1 MPIDPNIALG
11 IRPIEQPNMLGQM
24 AQAMQIRQANQ
35 EFEDTNAMRDIAAR
49 HGGNI
54 SSPEFLREVGM
65 RSPKIAADLKTK
77 ALANEKTNTEIV
89 EKTFLNSLQGLHE
102 VKTPEDLTR
111 FKLSRL
117 MDPYMGPILKS
128 RGVTPEMIVA
138 GVQSD
143 IAKEGFDGSL
153 KKTAMSLTEFYKD
166 QTSRRNADTTSGPG
180 YLQAGIARERLTM
193 EQAEQANIARI
204 LRGEPPVPTG
214 GAPVVPMA
222 GGGGGGGV
230 APMYSGGVAPV
241 APPTRGTVPVVAP
254 MSNVAPIGSTPMP
267 VATAVR
273 PNVNGLNVNPAAP
286 ITPNVNAL
294 TADAIPPEIAQIQTK
309 ISQLISSGS
318 PKAIAA
324 ADALIKQHNLLMPT
338 RQIVQNTKGEYNAVD
353 QRTSVSTPVLDAAG
367 KQLVGK
373 LPPEQ
378 FETSYRK
385 VVGEAKGNRD
395 VGMVTAATAATDNLP
410 KLYETLDQLKTSD
423 AITGFGAEIIKNI
436 EAAKAKFTG
445 DIKAGKKVADTQIL
459 DAMLGSDVFPMI
471 QSLGIGARGMD
482 TPAEREYIRGVM
494 TGTINMDKAALI
506 KLTEI
511 RKNIEERAINT
522 YNRNVDNGTLDKF
535 FETEGRSPQKIDVP
549 TYTPKT
555 TTPQSGGGVRVSL
568 PDGRSVTLPNA
579 EAAAKFKKDAGI
591 Q

>member
-1 MPIDPNIALG
+1 MATDPNIALG
-11 IRPIEQPNMLGQM
+11 IRPVEQVNMLGQM
-24 AQAMQIRQANQ
+24 GQMMQLRQMKQ
-35 EFEDTNAMRDIAAR
+35 EYEGSEGVNELSRQGIKDPYAYLQYGKPGRATYESILKGQKD
-49 HGGNI
+49 
-54 SSPEFLREVGM
+54 LREGQKLEVDLGIAKIGAFRDQLNANVNDPAAAAKWLTAVNNDPLVGKVL
-65 RSPKIAADLKTK
+65 SSVPLQDQIAGIPSDPKGFADWKNRTMLKAPDFVK
-77 ALANEKTNTEIV
+77 HFV
-89 EKTFLNSLQGLHE
+89 ESA
-102 VKTPEDLTR
+102 DA
-111 FKLSRL
+111 KLS
-117 MDPYMGPILKS
+117 
-128 RGVTPEMIVA
+128 
-138 GVQSD
+138 
-143 IAKEGFDGSL
+143 
-153 KKTAMSLTEFYKD
+153 
-166 QTSRRNADTTSGPG
+166 SGPA

-204 LRGEPPVPTG
+204 LRGESPVPTG

-230 APMYSGGVAPV
+230 APMSSGGVAPV
-241 APPTRGTVPVVAP
+241 APPTRGTAPVVAP

-378 FETSYRK
+378 FESEYK
-385 VVGEAKGNRD
+385 KIVGKSAAERD
-395 VGMVTAATAATDNLP
+395 VALVTNATAARESLP
-410 KLYETLDQLKTSD
+410 KLYETLDQIKTSD
-423 AITGFGAEIIKNI
+423 AITGFGANMITKI
-436 EAAKAKFTG
+436 EAARAKFAG
-445 DIKAGKKVADTQIL
+445 DIKAGKKVADTEIL

-471 QSLGIGARGMD
+471 QSLGIGAKGLD
-482 TPAEREYIRGVM
+482 TPAEREYLRAVM
-494 TGTINMDKAALI
+494 TGTITMNKDALI

-511 RKNIEERAINT
+511 RKNVAERAIEL
-522 YNRNVDNGTLDKF
+522 YNIAGTEGKLNKFFDTQGDKF
-535 FETEGRSPQKIDVP
+535 EYMYAP

-555 TTPQSGGGVRVSL
+555 TTPQSGGEGVKVSL

-591 Q
+591 K